1 MPINDPIRGKKVAP
15 SSLAFENG
23 RATRGKGATTY
34 QSSVR
39 TESNIAIVQQP
50 TDIRETIGRLQA
62 ATRNVMDAEQR
73 AKNYVA
79 SYQDTTQWDIRL
91 NHTFTHSPFDY
102 DPIGF
107 DNEVIRCT
115 GSRIS
120 GIPTTAGARW
130 YFEPTKG
137 NHGVWWF
144 YSALHLVV
152 PIAAQV
158 RNVYLAFFKNNVIW
172 RVVDYM
178 CPEQSGH
185 DNNHIGDVRLGGGC
199 HVPLSVG
206 DEFDV
211 RVWLQIDGDSTLDVM
226 YIAPSSVYGYVTGNR
241 TECEWRQ
248 QNPPTAGTITPQ

>member
-1 MPINDPIRGKKVAP
+1 MPINDPIKGKKVAP

-39 TESNIAIVQQP
+39 TESNITIVQQP
-50 TDIRETIGRLQA
+50 TDIRETIGRLEA

-79 SYQDTTQWDIRL
+79 SYQDTTQWDIKL
-91 NHTFTHSPFDY
+91 NVTLTHSPFDY
-102 DPIGF
+102 DAIGF

-115 GSRIS
+115 GSRFT
-120 GIPTTAGARW
+120 GIPTTANARW

-137 NHGVWWF
+137 NQGVWWF
-144 YSALHLVV
+144 YAGLHLYV
-152 PIAAQV
+152 PVAAGV
-158 RNVYLAFFKNNVIW
+158 RTAYLAFFKNNIIW

-178 CPEQSGH
+178 HAEQSGK
-185 DNNHIGDVRLGGGC
+185 DNNHVANVQLGGGC
-199 HVPLSVG
+199 HVPLLVG

-211 RVWLQIDGDSTLDVM
+211 RVWMQIDGDSTVDVT
-226 YIAPSSVYGYVTGNR
+226 YIAPTSIYGWVSGNR
-241 TECEWRQ
+241 TECEWTQ
-248 QNPPTAGTITPQ
+248 QNPQTPGTITPV